1 MINLRFTLLKKFLNS
16 HPGFNR
22 DEMQGYIDLFVF
34 MTNEHGEPLEK
45 VKTILDISIKTRISL
60 KYREYYK
67 KKRYF
72 E

>member
-1 MINLRFTLLKKFLNS
+1 MFLKKFLNS

-22 DEMQGYIDLFVF
+22 DEMQGYIDLFAF
-34 MTNEHGEPLEK
+34 MTNEQGEPLAK

-67 KKRYF
+67 KKGDF